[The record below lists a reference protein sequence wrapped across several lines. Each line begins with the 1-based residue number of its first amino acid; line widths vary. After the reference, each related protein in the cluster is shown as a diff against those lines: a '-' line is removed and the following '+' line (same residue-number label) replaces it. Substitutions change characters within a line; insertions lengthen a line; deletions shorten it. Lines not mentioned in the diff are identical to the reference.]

1 MVIRSV
7 SRAYYHQLQLRDY
20 KNINYSSVTTRI
32 SELQTCIPYPQPYAP
47 GKQGPA
53 DDGKRLGLSES
64 ALSVVSLSR
73 RQYLSRMG
81 RGSGGGVGSRLDRA
95 ERLADDGK
103 RLDSLSLRWTLY
115 LRRVY

>member
-32 SELQTCIPYPQPYAP
+32 SELQTCIRYPQPYAP

-53 DDGKRLGLSES
+53 DFIVFQIIVFHRI
-64 ALSVVSLSR
+64 VV
-73 RQYLSRMG
+73 
-81 RGSGGGVGSRLDRA
+81 
-95 ERLADDGK
+95 
-103 RLDSLSLRWTLY
+103 
-115 LRRVY
+115 